1 MSGRWPAE
9 RVLFALAGSM
19 VALSVLLTATVS
31 IWFLLLTGFVAANL
45 WLYSLA
51 GFCPASLLLR
61 RAGVERGCR
70 W

>member
-9 RVLFALAGSM
+9 RVLFAVAGTV
-19 VALSVLLTATVS
+19 VALSALLSVTVS
-31 IWFLLLTGFVAANL
+31 VWFLLLT
-45 WLYSLA
+45 

>member
-1 MSGRWPAE
+1 
-9 RVLFALAGSM
+9 M

-31 IWFLLLTGFVAANL
+31 VWFLVLTGFVAANL

-51 GFCPASLLLR
+51 GFCPASLVLR
-61 RAGVERGCR
+61 WAGVERGCR